1 MDWRIDMKEKMKS
14 LKQNFDFRDI
24 IIFIIPFV
32 TYLIILAIFFPG
44 MMSYDSFD
52 QLNQIATNQF
62 NNWHPFLHT
71 FIEKMCMKVWNTP
84 ASVGVFQIC
93 FFSILWTVICRYNR
107 KKNTKKEFALQIIV
121 TLLIVL
127 NPLNSFYSITLW
139 KDVLFGYMFLLFC
152 FLLEILIDREYE
164 VSPKFI
170 VLLGFVIAIISKL
183 RHNGLYALVIFLII
197 LMIIFIIKKNW
208 KFCLLIVTSFITSMV
223 LFYGLEAVYHV
234 KHIKNTLVEVKIIH
248 ALAYY
253 NEENILS
260 EEDKTVISKIVSLKD
275 MHDNFNKYYSD
286 ALAAKLNLVKAQE
299 YKSDLMKILIQRS
312 LKHPLVLIR
321 YVLDSANM
329 TWSII
334 RPSSAVGT
342 LVFLQLDD
350 SPNNVT
356 GITHVNKGKGIYQ
369 NIQQIVLKSMYQT
382 FPQTVLYSGALYLY
396 LAIILVGVLIV
407 TKKSL
412 KFLLLIIPNILNTII
427 IAASTPIQDIRYI
440 YPNYLI
446 LYLVLIIFISNY
458 SRKKQMI
465 EN

>member
-1 MDWRIDMKEKMKS
+1 MKEKIKR
-14 LKQNFDFRDI
+14 LKENIEFKDV
-24 IIFIIPFV
+24 IIFIIPLV
-32 TYLIILAIFFPG
+32 TYLMVLAIFFPG
-44 MMSYDSFD
+44 MLSYDSFD

-71 FIEKMCMKVWNTP
+71 FIEKVCMKVWNTP
-84 ASVGVFQIC
+84 ASVGVFQIL
-93 FFSILWTVICRYNR
+93 FFSILWAVICKYNR
-107 KKNTKKEFALQIIV
+107 KKNTKKEFIFQIIV
-121 TLLIVL
+121 TFFIVL

-152 FLLEILIDREYE
+152 FLLEILIDRKYQ

-170 VLLGFVIAIISKL
+170 ALLGFVIAIISKL
-183 RHNGLYALVIFLII
+183 RHNGLYALIIFLVI
-197 LMIIFIIKKNW
+197 LMSIFLLKKNW
-208 KFCLLIVTSFITSMV
+208 KFCLLIVTSFIVSMT
-223 LFYGLEAVYHV
+223 LFYGLEIAYNV
-234 KHIKNTLVEVKIIH
+234 KHIKNTLVEVKIMH

-260 EEDKTVISKIVSLKD
+260 KKEKDIISNVVDLKE

-286 ALAAKLNLVKAQE
+286 ALATKLNLVKAQE
-299 YKSDLMKILIQRS
+299 YKSDLMKILIQKS

-329 TWSII
+329 TWSIV
-334 RPSSAVGT
+334 RPNNAVGT

-356 GITHVNKGKGIYQ
+356 GITHVNKGKGIYK
-369 NIQQIVLKSMYQT
+369 NAQQIVLRSMYQK
-382 FPQTVLYSGALYLY
+382 FPQTILYSGALYLY
-396 LAIILVGVLIV
+396 SSIILVAALII

-412 KFLLLIIPNILNTII
+412 KFLLLIIPNLLNTII

-446 LYLVLIIFISNY
+446 LYLILIIFIGNY
-458 SRKKQMI
+458 SRKKETI
-465 EN
+465 ES